1 MSCCQLLV
9 CDCLQFAVIVGVVFL
24 AEVILV
30 VLLFLFEEDIT
41 DRIEKQLQEEGIER
55 YRDDPDWHDFVNWV
69 QEEVGVPRLR

>member
-1 MSCCQLLV
+1 MSCCKLLI

-41 DRIEKQLQEEGIER
+41 DKIEKQLQQEGIER

>member
-1 MSCCQLLV
+1 MI

-41 DRIEKQLQEEGIER
+41 DKIEKQLQQEGIER